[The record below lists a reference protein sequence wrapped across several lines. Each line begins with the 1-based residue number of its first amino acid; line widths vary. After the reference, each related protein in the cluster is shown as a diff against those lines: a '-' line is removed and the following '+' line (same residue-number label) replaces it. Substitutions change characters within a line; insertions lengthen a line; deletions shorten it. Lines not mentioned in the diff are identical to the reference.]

1 MPTDPDDRGSTVTHD
16 RLADRLDA
24 VERALTGSDRSVE
37 AIADGA
43 AAADER
49 ASLADRL
56 TTLESR
62 VDELEAAIQ
71 AVRGYAGAIRAVNRD
86 VERRADLALA
96 RATSAN
102 DGYATDPDEAVRED
116 DRTTEGDALVDGA
129 ALAAA
134 VSATD
139 CHTDAVAAVDGPD
152 RDAPTAGD
160 PDSVTSRA
168 LDRLRERV

>member
-1 MPTDPDDRGSTVTHD
+1 MPATPDDRESTATHD

-37 AIADGA
+37 SIADEA

-56 TTLESR
+56 SALESR
-62 VDELEAAIQ
+62 VDELEAATQ

-86 VERRADLALA
+86 VERRAELALA
-96 RATSAN
+96 RATAAHE
-102 DGYATDPDEAVRED
+102 GYTTDRDDALLEARRPDEG
-116 DRTTEGDALVDGA
+116 EGLVDGTS
-129 ALAAA
+129 LAAA
-134 VSATD
+134 VPTTNHHAG
-139 CHTDAVAAVDGPD
+139 AVASDDGSD
-152 RDAPTAGD
+152 YDAPTAD
-160 PDSVTSRA
+160 DLDSVTSRA

>member
-1 MPTDPDDRGSTVTHD
+1 MPATPGDRESTATHD

-24 VERALTGSDRSVE
+24 VERALTGSERSVE
-37 AIADGA
+37 SIADEA

-56 TTLESR
+56 STLESR
-62 VDELEAAIQ
+62 VDELEAATQ

-86 VERRADLALA
+86 VERRAELALA
-96 RATSAN
+96 RATAAHE
-102 DGYATDPDEAVRED
+102 GYTTDRDEALLEED
-116 DRTTEGDALVDGA
+116 RPEAGGALVDRT

-134 VSATD
+134 VPATD
-139 CHTDAVAAVDGPD
+139 QHAGTVASDSESG
-152 RDAPTAGD
+152 RDAPTAD
-160 PDSVTSRA
+160 DRDSVTNRA

>member
-1 MPTDPDDRGSTVTHD
+1 MPADPDDRGSTATHD

-96 RATSAN
+96 RATSAH
-102 DGYATDPDEAVRED
+102 DGYATERDEAAGED
-116 DRTTEGDALVDGA
+116 DRTTEGGGLVDRS

-134 VSATD
+134 VPATGR
-139 CHTDAVAAVDGPD
+139 HTDAVAAADNPD
-152 RDAPTAGD
+152 HDAPAADG